1 MLPRSLTNFE
11 IQKHYQNKPR
21 FNGVYSGDNIS
32 DKIKDR
38 VYVTNLNEY
47 SDIGTHSIALY
58 VLNNYVAYFDS
69 FEVEHI
75 PKEIEKIINKSTIV
89 TNIFRIQAF
98 DSIMCRY
105 FCTGFIDF
113 MLVGKTLTDL
123 TNLFLP
129 SNFKKNDE
137 IILNSFMNNV
147 LK

>member
-1 MLPRSLTNFE
+1 M
-11 IQKHYQNKPR
+11 
-21 FNGVYSGDNIS
+21 
-32 DKIKDR
+32 
-38 VYVTNLNEY
+38 
-47 SDIGTHSIALY
+47 
-58 VLNNYVAYFDS
+58 LNNYVAYFDS